1 MTQVMNVAQPAQ
13 WMEETPQQD
22 QSTNWSDDID
32 ELVAKAQIAKKE
44 AESRRKQIPPF
55 VMKLHRLVIVNVAL
69 LR

>member
-55 VMKLHRLVIVNVAL
+55 VMKLHRLVMVNVAL

>member
-1 MTQVMNVAQPAQ
+1 MAQPAQ